1 MTKKLLSNIPLKL
14 MSVVIGIVVW
24 LLVVNID
31 DPIVSDT
38 ITGVTVT
45 IKNESYVESA
55 RLMCL
60 VEEDQDIVS
69 VTVKGKRSVVD
80 NIKATDIKAVADLTQ
95 ITDMRTTPV
104 MVPISVSCPGISP
117 ANIKSDPLNM
127 SISLDDMM
135 TQEFLVTVSSGES
148 TPGKGYDIGSLT
160 ASPEKI
166 KITGPQSLIQKIDK
180 VIATVNLEG
189 KTEDAVLLADLKI
202 IDKNQEELKPRQME
216 YLKFNNTDQS
226 VSVSVDLWKV
236 KNDIELNAGYVGYPA
251 DGYKVEK
258 ITLTPGS
265 LTVAGTDEALMELAN
280 SGNMITIPDSYIDV
294 SGRSEDF
301 ETKIDISDILPGDIK
316 LTDGSNSTVIAS
328 VSILPQNSQ
337 EYSISILNIET
348 RNVGKGLRAVFETDS
363 IQVRIRESSKEL
375 SLLKDTDIKA
385 SIDCSG
391 RKEGT
396 YTIPVKIVLPTG
408 YELVSDVST
417 VVKLVADAEIQ
428 DADNDE

>member
-1 MTKKLLSNIPLKL
+1 MTKKLLSNIPLKM
-14 MSVVIGIVVW
+14 MSVVIGIVIW

-38 ITGVTVT
+38 IPGVTVT

-55 RLMCL
+55 GLMCL

-69 VTVKGKRSVVD
+69 VTIKGKRSVVD
-80 NIKATDIKAVADLTQ
+80 NVKASDIKAVADLTQ

-117 ANIKSDPLNM
+117 ANIKTEPLNM

-148 TPGKGYDIGSLT
+148 TPGKGYEIGSLT

-180 VIATVNLEG
+180 VIATVNLDG
-189 KTEDAVLLADLKI
+189 KTEDSMLLADLKI

-236 KNDIELNAGYVGYPA
+236 KNDIKLNAGYVGYTA
-251 DGYKVEK
+251 SGYKVEK
-258 ITLTPGS
+258 ITLTPS
-265 LTVAGTDEALMELAN
+265 DLTVAGTDEALQELAN
-280 SGNMITIPDSYIDV
+280 YGNTITIPDSYIDV
-294 SGRSEDF
+294 SGRNDDF
-301 ETKIDISDILPGDIK
+301 ETKIDISDVLPGDIK

-337 EYSISILNIET
+337 EYSISTLNIEAQ
-348 RNVGKGLRAVFETDS
+348 NVGKGLRAVFETDS
-363 IQVRIRESSKEL
+363 IQVRVRESFKEL
-375 SLLKDTDIKA
+375 SQLKDTDIKA

-417 VVKLVADAEIQ
+417 VVKLVADAETEN
-428 DADNDE
+428 ADNE

>member
-1 MTKKLLSNIPLKL
+1 MTKKLLSNIPLKM
-14 MSVVIGIVVW
+14 MSVVIGIVIW

-38 ITGVTVT
+38 IPGVTVT

-55 RLMCL
+55 GLMCL

-69 VTVKGKRSVVD
+69 VTIKGKRSVVD
-80 NIKATDIKAVADLTQ
+80 NIKASDIKAVADLTQ

-117 ANIKSDPLNM
+117 ANIKTEPLNM

-148 TPGKGYDIGSLT
+148 TPGKGYEIGSLT

-180 VIATVNLEG
+180 VIATVNLDG
-189 KTEDAVLLADLKI
+189 KTEDSMLLADLKI

-216 YLKFNNTDQS
+216 YLKFNNTAQS

-236 KNDIELNAGYVGYPA
+236 KNDIKLNAGYVGYTA
-251 DGYKVEK
+251 SGYKVEK
-258 ITLTPGS
+258 ITLTPS
-265 LTVAGTDEALMELAN
+265 DLTVAGTDEALQALAN
-280 SGNMITIPDSYIDV
+280 SGNTITIPDSYIDV
-294 SGRSEDF
+294 SGRNDDF
-301 ETKIDISDILPGDIK
+301 ETKIDISDVLPGDIK

-337 EYSISILNIET
+337 EYSISTLNIET
-348 RNVGKGLRAVFETDS
+348 QNVGKGLRAVFETDS
-363 IQVRIRESSKEL
+363 IQVRVRESFKEL
-375 SLLKDTDIKA
+375 SQLKDTDIKA

-417 VVKLVADAEIQ
+417 VVKLVADAETEN
-428 DADNDE
+428 ADNE

>member
-1 MTKKLLSNIPLKL
+1 MTKKLLSNIPLKM
-14 MSVVIGIVVW
+14 MSVVIGIVIW

-38 ITGVTVT
+38 IPGVTVT

-55 RLMCL
+55 GLMCL

-69 VTVKGKRSVVD
+69 VTIKGKRSVVD
-80 NIKATDIKAVADLTQ
+80 KIKARDIKAVADLTQ

-117 ANIKSDPLNM
+117 ANIKTEPLNM

-148 TPGKGYDIGSLT
+148 TPGKGYEIGSLT

-180 VIATVNLEG
+180 VIATVNLDG
-189 KTEDAVLLADLKI
+189 KTEDSMLLADLKI

-236 KNDIELNAGYVGYPA
+236 KNDIKLNAGYVGYTA
-251 DGYKVEK
+251 SGYKVEK
-258 ITLTPGS
+258 ITLTPS
-265 LTVAGTDEALMELAN
+265 DLTVAGTDEALQALAN
-280 SGNMITIPDSYIDV
+280 SGNTITIPDSYIDV
-294 SGRSEDF
+294 SGRNDDF
-301 ETKIDISDILPGDIK
+301 ETKIDISDVLPGDIK

-337 EYSISILNIET
+337 EYSISTLNIET
-348 RNVGKGLRAVFETDS
+348 QNVGKGLRAVFETDS
-363 IQVRIRESSKEL
+363 IQVRVRESFKEL
-375 SLLKDTDIKA
+375 SQLKDTDIKA

-417 VVKLVADAEIQ
+417 VVKLVADAETEN
-428 DADNDE
+428 ADNE

>member
-1 MTKKLLSNIPLKL
+1 MTKKLLSNIPLKM
-14 MSVVIGIVVW
+14 MSVVIGIVIW

-38 ITGVTVT
+38 IPGVTVT

-55 RLMCL
+55 GLMCL

-69 VTVKGKRSVVD
+69 VTIKGKRSVVD
-80 NIKATDIKAVADLTQ
+80 NVKASDIKAVADLTQ

-117 ANIKSDPLNM
+117 ANIKTEPLNM

-148 TPGKGYDIGSLT
+148 TPGKGYEIGSLT

-180 VIATVNLEG
+180 VIATVNLDG
-189 KTEDAVLLADLKI
+189 KTEDSMLLADLKI

-226 VSVSVDLWKV
+226 VIVSVDLWKV
-236 KNDIELNAGYVGYPA
+236 KNDIKLNAGYVGYTA
-251 DGYKVEK
+251 SGYKVEK
-258 ITLTPGS
+258 ITLTPS
-265 LTVAGTDEALMELAN
+265 DLTVAGTDEALQALAN
-280 SGNMITIPDSYIDV
+280 SGNTITIPDSYIDV
-294 SGRSEDF
+294 SGRNDDF
-301 ETKIDISDILPGDIK
+301 ETKIDISDVLPGDIK

-337 EYSISILNIET
+337 EYSISTLNIET
-348 RNVGKGLRAVFETDS
+348 QNVGKGLRAVFETDS
-363 IQVRIRESSKEL
+363 IQVRVRESFKEL
-375 SLLKDTDIKA
+375 SQLKDTDIKA

-417 VVKLVADAEIQ
+417 VVKLVADAETEN
-428 DADNDE
+428 ADNE

>member
-1 MTKKLLSNIPLKL
+1 MTKKLLSNIPLKM
-14 MSVVIGIVVW
+14 MSVVIGIVIW

-38 ITGVTVT
+38 IPGVTVT

-55 RLMCL
+55 GLMCL

-69 VTVKGKRSVVD
+69 VTIKGKRSVVD
-80 NIKATDIKAVADLTQ
+80 NIKASDIKAVADLTQ

-117 ANIKSDPLNM
+117 ANIKTEPLNM

-148 TPGKGYDIGSLT
+148 TPGKGYEIGSLT

-180 VIATVNLEG
+180 VIATVNLDG
-189 KTEDAVLLADLKI
+189 KTEDSMLLADLKI

-236 KNDIELNAGYVGYPA
+236 KNDIKLNAGYVGYTA
-251 DGYKVEK
+251 SGYKVEK
-258 ITLTPGS
+258 ITLTPS
-265 LTVAGTDEALMELAN
+265 DLTVAGTDEALQALAN
-280 SGNMITIPDSYIDV
+280 SGNTITIPDSYIDV
-294 SGRSEDF
+294 SGRNDDF
-301 ETKIDISDILPGDIK
+301 ETKIDISDVLPGDIK

-337 EYSISILNIET
+337 EYSISTLNIEAQ
-348 RNVGKGLRAVFETDS
+348 NVGKGLRAVFETDS
-363 IQVRIRESSKEL
+363 IQVRVRESFKEL
-375 SLLKDTDIKA
+375 SQLKDTDIKA

-417 VVKLVADAEIQ
+417 VVKLVADAETEN
-428 DADNDE
+428 ADNE

>member
-1 MTKKLLSNIPLKL
+1 MTKKLLSNIPLKM
-14 MSVVIGIVVW
+14 MSVVIGIVIW

-38 ITGVTVT
+38 IPGVTVT

-55 RLMCL
+55 GLMCL

-69 VTVKGKRSVVD
+69 VTIKGKRSVVD
-80 NIKATDIKAVADLTQ
+80 NVKASDIKAVADLTQ

-117 ANIKSDPLNM
+117 ANIKTEPLNM

-148 TPGKGYDIGSLT
+148 TPGKGYEIGSLT

-180 VIATVNLEG
+180 VIATVNLDG
-189 KTEDAVLLADLKI
+189 KTEDSMLLADLKI

-236 KNDIELNAGYVGYPA
+236 KNDIKLNAGYVGYTA
-251 DGYKVEK
+251 SGYKVEK
-258 ITLTPGS
+258 ITLTPS
-265 LTVAGTDEALMELAN
+265 DLTVAGTDEALQALAN
-280 SGNMITIPDSYIDV
+280 SGNTITIPDSYIDV
-294 SGRSEDF
+294 SGRNDDF
-301 ETKIDISDILPGDIK
+301 ETKIDISDVLPGDIK

-337 EYSISILNIET
+337 EYSISTLNIEAQ
-348 RNVGKGLRAVFETDS
+348 NVGKGLRAVFETDS
-363 IQVRIRESSKEL
+363 IQVRVRESFKEL
-375 SLLKDTDIKA
+375 SQLKDTDIKA

-417 VVKLVADAEIQ
+417 VVKLVADAETEN
-428 DADNDE
+428 ADNE

>member
-24 LLVVNID
+24 LLVVNVD
-31 DPIVSDT
+31 DPIISDT

-55 RLMCL
+55 GLMCL
-60 VEEDQDIVS
+60 VEEDQDIIS

-95 ITDMRTTPV
+95 ITNMRTTPV

-117 ANIKSDPLNM
+117 ANIKTEPMNM
-127 SISLDDMM
+127 SIALDDKM
-135 TQEFLVTVSSGES
+135 TLEFLVTVSSGES
-148 TPGKGYDIGSLT
+148 TPGKGYEIGNLT

-180 VIATVNLEG
+180 VIATVNLDG
-189 KTEDAVLLADLKI
+189 KTQDAVLLADLKI

-236 KNDIELNAGYVGYPA
+236 KNDIKLSAGYVGYPA

-265 LTVAGTDEALMELAN
+265 LTVAGTDEALQALAE
-280 SGNMITIPDSYIDV
+280 SGNTITIPDSYIDV
-294 SGRSEDF
+294 SGRYDDF

-337 EYSISILNIET
+337 EYSIPTVNIEAQ
-348 RNVGKGLRAVFETDS
+348 NVEKGLSAVFETDS
-363 IQVRIRESSKEL
+363 IQVRVRESSKEL
-375 SLLKDTDIKA
+375 SQLKDTDIKA
-385 SIDCSG
+385 NIDCSG

-396 YTIPVKIVLPTG
+396 YTIPVNIVLPTG
-408 YELVSDVST
+408 YELVSNVST
-417 VVKLVADAEIQ
+417 VVKLVADAETQ
-428 DADNDE
+428 NADNE

>member
-180 VIATVNLEG
+180 VIATVNLDG

-251 DGYKVEK
+251 DGYKVE
-258 ITLTPGS
+258 
-265 LTVAGTDEALMELAN
+265 
-280 SGNMITIPDSYIDV
+280 
-294 SGRSEDF
+294 
-301 ETKIDISDILPGDIK
+301 
-316 LTDGSNSTVIAS
+316 
-328 VSILPQNSQ
+328 
-337 EYSISILNIET
+337 
-348 RNVGKGLRAVFETDS
+348 
-363 IQVRIRESSKEL
+363 
-375 SLLKDTDIKA
+375 
-385 SIDCSG
+385 
-391 RKEGT
+391 
-396 YTIPVKIVLPTG
+396 
-408 YELVSDVST
+408 
-417 VVKLVADAEIQ
+417 
-428 DADNDE
+428 

>member
-1 MTKKLLSNIPLKL
+1 MTKKLLSNIPLKM
-14 MSVVIGIVVW
+14 MSVVIGIVIW

-38 ITGVTVT
+38 IPGVTVT

-55 RLMCL
+55 GLMCL
-60 VEEDQDIVS
+60 VEEDQDIVR
-69 VTVKGKRSVVD
+69 VTIKGKRSVVD
-80 NIKATDIKAVADLTQ
+80 NVKASDIKAVADLTQ

-117 ANIKSDPLNM
+117 ANIKTEPLNM

-148 TPGKGYDIGSLT
+148 TPGKGYEIGSLT

-180 VIATVNLEG
+180 VIATVNLDG
-189 KTEDAVLLADLKI
+189 KTEDSMLLADLKI

-236 KNDIELNAGYVGYPA
+236 KNDIKLNAGYVGYTA
-251 DGYKVEK
+251 SGYKVEK
-258 ITLTPGS
+258 ITLTPS
-265 LTVAGTDEALMELAN
+265 DLTVAGTDEALQELAN
-280 SGNMITIPDSYIDV
+280 SGNTITIPDSYIDV
-294 SGRSEDF
+294 SGRNDDF
-301 ETKIDISDILPGDIK
+301 ETKIDISDVLPGDIK

-337 EYSISILNIET
+337 EYSISTLNIET
-348 RNVGKGLRAVFETDS
+348 QNVGKGLRAVFETDS
-363 IQVRIRESSKEL
+363 IQVRVRESFKEL
-375 SLLKDTDIKA
+375 SQLKDTDIKA

-417 VVKLVADAEIQ
+417 VVKLVADAETEN
-428 DADNDE
+428 ADNE

>member
-1 MTKKLLSNIPLKL
+1 MTKKLLSNIPLKM
-14 MSVVIGIVVW
+14 MSVVIGIVIW

-38 ITGVTVT
+38 IPGVTVT

-55 RLMCL
+55 GLMCL

-69 VTVKGKRSVVD
+69 VTIKGKRSVVD
-80 NIKATDIKAVADLTQ
+80 NVKASDIKAVADLTQ

-117 ANIKSDPLNM
+117 ANIKTEPLNM

-148 TPGKGYDIGSLT
+148 TPGKGYEIGSLT

-180 VIATVNLEG
+180 VIATVNLDG
-189 KTEDAVLLADLKI
+189 KTEDSMLLADLKI

-236 KNDIELNAGYVGYPA
+236 KNDIKLNAGYVGYTA
-251 DGYKVEK
+251 SGYKVEK
-258 ITLTPGS
+258 ITLTPS
-265 LTVAGTDEALMELAN
+265 DLTVAGTDEALQELAN
-280 SGNMITIPDSYIDV
+280 SGNTITIPDSYIDV
-294 SGRSEDF
+294 SGRNDDF
-301 ETKIDISDILPGDIK
+301 ETKIDISDVLPGDIK

-337 EYSISILNIET
+337 EYSISTLNIEAQ
-348 RNVGKGLRAVFETDS
+348 NVGKGLRAVFETDS
-363 IQVRIRESSKEL
+363 IQVRVRESFKEL
-375 SLLKDTDIKA
+375 SQLKDTDIKA

-417 VVKLVADAEIQ
+417 VVKLVADAETEN
-428 DADNDE
+428 ADNE

>member
-1 MTKKLLSNIPLKL
+1 MTKKLLSNIPLKM
-14 MSVVIGIVVW
+14 MSVVIGIVIW

-38 ITGVTVT
+38 IPGVTVT

-55 RLMCL
+55 GLMCL

-69 VTVKGKRSVVD
+69 VTIKGKRSVVD
-80 NIKATDIKAVADLTQ
+80 NVKASDIKAVADLTQ

-117 ANIKSDPLNM
+117 ANIKTEPLNM

-148 TPGKGYDIGSLT
+148 TPGKGYEIGSLT

-180 VIATVNLEG
+180 VIATVNLDG
-189 KTEDAVLLADLKI
+189 KTEDSMLLADLKI

-236 KNDIELNAGYVGYPA
+236 KNDIKLNAGYVGYTA
-251 DGYKVEK
+251 SGYKVEK
-258 ITLTPGS
+258 ITLTPS
-265 LTVAGTDEALMELAN
+265 DLTVAGTDEALQALAN
-280 SGNMITIPDSYIDV
+280 SGNTITIPDSYIDV
-294 SGRSEDF
+294 SGRNDDF
-301 ETKIDISDILPGDIK
+301 ETKIDISDVLPGDIK

-337 EYSISILNIET
+337 EYSISTLNIET
-348 RNVGKGLRAVFETDS
+348 QNVGKGLRAVFETDS
-363 IQVRIRESSKEL
+363 IQVRVRESFKEL
-375 SLLKDTDIKA
+375 SQLKDTDIKA

-417 VVKLVADAEIQ
+417 VVKLVADAETEN
-428 DADNDE
+428 ADNE

>member
-1 MTKKLLSNIPLKL
+1 MTKKLLSNIPLKM
-14 MSVVIGIVVW
+14 MSVVIGIVIW

-38 ITGVTVT
+38 IPGVTVT

-55 RLMCL
+55 GLMCL

-69 VTVKGKRSVVD
+69 VTIKGKRSVVD
-80 NIKATDIKAVADLTQ
+80 NIKASDIKAVADLTQ

-117 ANIKSDPLNM
+117 ANIKTEPLNM

-148 TPGKGYDIGSLT
+148 TPGKGYEIGSLT

-180 VIATVNLEG
+180 VIATVNLDG
-189 KTEDAVLLADLKI
+189 KTEDSMLLADLKI

-226 VSVSVDLWKV
+226 VSVSVGVWKV
-236 KNDIELNAGYVGYPA
+236 KNDIKLNAGYVGYTA
-251 DGYKVEK
+251 SGYKVEK
-258 ITLTPGS
+258 ITLTPS
-265 LTVAGTDEALMELAN
+265 DLTVAGTDEALQALAN
-280 SGNMITIPDSYIDV
+280 SGNTITIPDSYIDV
-294 SGRSEDF
+294 SGRNDDF
-301 ETKIDISDILPGDIK
+301 ETKIDISDVLPGDIK

-337 EYSISILNIET
+337 EYSISTLNIET
-348 RNVGKGLRAVFETDS
+348 QNVGKGLRAVFETDS
-363 IQVRIRESSKEL
+363 IQVRVRESFKEL
-375 SLLKDTDIKA
+375 SQLKDTDIKA

-417 VVKLVADAEIQ
+417 VVKLVADAETEN
-428 DADNDE
+428 ADNE